1 MADNQVIMKGNE
13 AMAEAAIRSGCRLFS
28 GYPITPQTEI
38 LEYMAWRMPEVGGT
52 IVQTED
58 ELCGIYMLFGASA
71 AGARTLSTSAGPGY
85 SLFQEGI
92 SYLVGSDLPAVLVDV
107 TRIGNALG
115 DISQSQGDYELV
127 TRGNGHGDTM
137 VPVFTPNS
145 VQEIVDDTVLAYDM
159 SEKYKHPV
167 VLMYDAAIGQM
178 MEGVAL
184 PEMHEH
190 DIDQYDWSVKG
201 VKKGEH
207 GRKITNVSYFC
218 DNMYVG
224 YEEYL
229 RNKYA
234 EITENEQRWESICV
248 EDAEVVTIAYGI
260 SSRVCKEAV
269 LHARA
274 QGIKLGLI
282 RPKMVVPFPVKA
294 FDEIGPD
301 CKGLLVVEMG
311 IKGQMVED
319 VALASRCKYPIY
331 GYLTSYEVPESDKV
345 IEMAQDILAGNA
357 KEVF

>member
-1 MADNQVIMKGNE
+1 MTEKQVVMKGNE
-13 AMAEAAIRSGCRLFS
+13 AMAETSMRAGCRLFS

-38 LEYMAWRMPEVGGT
+38 LEYMSWRMPEVGGPV
-52 IVQTED
+52 VQTED
-58 ELCGIYMLFGASA
+58 EIAGVYMLMGATA
-71 AGARTLSTSAGPGY
+71 AGARVLSTSAGPGY

-127 TRGNGHGDTM
+127 TKGNGHGDTM

-145 VQEIVDDTVLAYDM
+145 VQEIVDDTLLAYDM
-159 SEKYKHPV
+159 AEKYRHPV

-178 MEGVAL
+178 MEGVTL
-184 PEMHEH
+184 PEMKEH
-190 DIDQYDWSVKG
+190 DIDKYDWTVKG
-201 VKKGEH
+201 KKPGEH

-218 DNMYVG
+218 ENMYVG
-224 YEEYL
+224 YETYL
-229 RNKYA
+229 RDKYQQ
-234 EITENEQRWESICV
+234 IKDNEQRWESIEV
-248 EDAEVVTIAYGI
+248 ADAEVVAVAYGI

-269 LHARA
+269 KNARE

-282 RPKMVVPFPVKA
+282 RPKMVVPFPEKA
-294 FDEIGPD
+294 FEEISEN
-301 CKGLLVVEMG
+301 CKGLLVVEMSV
-311 IKGQMVED
+311 KGQMVAD

-331 GYLTSYEVPESDKV
+331 GYLSSYEVPESDIV
-345 IEMAQDILAGNA
+345 IEKAKEILENKA